1 MKARIVI
8 IAGMGLLATPARAAD
23 DEPICAGRPGLA
35 SATCTVPAGRLQ
47 VETGIADWSRD
58 RSGGTTA
65 TELVLAATDLKYG
78 LSDRSHIE
86 LALVPYVRSKTRDA
100 GTSDTAS
107 GVGDLTVRYLHRLTD
122 DGAAVAVG
130 VYPFFK
136 IPTAKQSIGNGR
148 WEGGVVVPIDFAL
161 PDTPFSVT
169 VSPEARWVAD
179 EDGSGRHFAIA
190 SAAGISADIASRLS
204 LAVEVSQEWDW
215 DPAGTARQTL
225 GGLSAAF
232 LVNPDFQI
240 DGGVNLGLNRAA
252 PDVQLYVGA
261 AARF

>member
-1 MKARIVI
+1 M
-8 IAGMGLLATPARAAD
+8 
-23 DEPICAGRPGLA
+23 
-35 SATCTVPAGRLQ
+35 
-47 VETGIADWSRD
+47 ETGLADWSRD
-58 RSGGTTA
+58 RSGGTRES
-65 TELVLAATDLKYG
+65 ELVLAATDLKYG
-78 LSDRSHIE
+78 LSDRAHIE

-107 GVGDLTVRYLHRLTD
+107 GAGDLTVRYLHRLTD
-122 DGAAVAVG
+122 DEAAVAVA
-130 VYPFFK
+130 VYPFVK

-161 PDTPFSVT
+161 PATPFSVT
-169 VSPEARWVAD
+169 VSPEVRWVAD
-179 EDGSGRHFAIA
+179 EDGVGHHFSLAH
-190 SAAGISADIASRLS
+190 AAGVSTELTSRLS
-204 LAVEVSQEWDW
+204 AAIEISQEWDW